1 MSTDYD
7 KSSSHEPNRGPFPN
21 AEAPA
26 HLGRFNPKSRQKAAG
41 LVAKVPQLAS
51 QLVKDEIEHAKIELK
66 QKAVKGGTG
75 AALFAVV
82 AFFGLTLWAVLIT
95 AAILGLNEAF
105 APWLSALIVAGV
117 LLVIMII
124 AALVAISM
132 FKKMNG
138 VAPSESLK
146 SLKQDLNA
154 VKGVGK
160 YE

>member
-1 MSTDYD
+1 MTDYD

-21 AEAPA
+21 AETPA
-26 HLGRFNPKSRQKAAG
+26 NLGRFNPKSRRSTTG
-41 LVAKVPQLAS
+41 LISKVPALAT

-66 QKAVKGGTG
+66 QKAVKGGAG
-75 AALFAVV
+75 AGLFAVV
-82 AFFGLTLWAVLIT
+82 AFFAVTLWAVLIT

-117 LLVIMII
+117 LLIIMII
-124 AALVAISM
+124 AALVAISL

-138 VAPSESLK
+138 VAPAESIK